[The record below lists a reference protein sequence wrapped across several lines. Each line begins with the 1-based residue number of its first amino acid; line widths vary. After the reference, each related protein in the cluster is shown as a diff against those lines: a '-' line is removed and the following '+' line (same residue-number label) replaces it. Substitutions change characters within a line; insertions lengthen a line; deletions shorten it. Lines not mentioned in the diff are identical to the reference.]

1 MVANRQIL
9 IKKEKMNVKRIVKD
23 KIVKSESKFSE
34 LIRFGLVG
42 GLATIIQYVVYVLFV
57 DYVDIPPV
65 VATMVS
71 YAISF
76 VANFFL
82 SNYFTFHTR
91 PNAKKGIG
99 FSLSHLINMG
109 LQVGLVAIF
118 KNFVDETWAL
128 LPAMAIC
135 IPINF
140 FLVRFALTSKFV
152 KSSTEKTNSTN
163 K

>member
-1 MVANRQIL
+1 MK
-9 IKKEKMNVKRIVKD
+9 IKKVVND
-23 KIVKSESKFSE
+23 KIVKSDSKLSV

-42 GLATIIQYVVYVLFV
+42 GLATVIQCAIYIIFV
-57 DYVDIPPV
+57 DIVDMNPE

-82 SNYFTFHTR
+82 SNYFTFHTK

-118 KNFVDETWAL
+118 KNIVDETWAL

-152 KSSTEKTNSTN
+152 KSSKEKAVLLEKQNQEQ

>member
-1 MVANRQIL
+1 MVTNRQIL

-152 KSSTEKTNSTN
+152 KYL
-163 K
+163 